1 MTERDRTE
9 PREIELTTLREGF
22 AALACEPDAVEAA
35 GDCPEPE
42 TIYTAVHGELSSG
55 ELRDVVAHTASCP
68 RCAEEWRLAMAFSE
82 EIGEDEEPLARP
94 AAPTRPTLRLLPMAA
109 ALVVA
114 LLAAGVWLTVGP
126 DREQTPEQT
135 APVYRDSP
143 GAASSQIVSLVPEGG
158 ALDRDAPVL
167 RWRLGEESAPEGT
180 TYDLLVS
187 TEDLRTVAEVTD
199 LESPSYTLPAEA
211 LEGLPPGTGLQ
222 WTVDA
227 HLPDGTRVGSPLF
240 VTSVPSIE

>member
-1 MTERDRTE
+1 MSDADRTE
-9 PREIELTTLREGF
+9 AREIGLGTLREGF
-22 AALACEPDAVEAA
+22 AALACDPDSVEAA

-42 TIYTAVHGELSSG
+42 TIYAAVHGELPPG
-55 ELRDVVAHTASCP
+55 ELRDVVDHTASCP

-82 EIGEDEEPLARP
+82 EAAEEIEVDDGARRRP
-94 AAPTRPTLRLLPMAA
+94 AAPSRPALRLVPIAA

-114 LLAAGVWLTVGP
+114 LLAAAVWLTVGQSP
-126 DREQTPEQT
+126 DQT
-135 APVYRDSP
+135 APVYRD
-143 GAASSQIVSLVPEGG
+143 AAGDAGVVSLVPEGEP
-158 ALDRDAPVL
+158 LDRENPVL
-167 RWRLGEESAPEGT
+167 RWRLGETGAPEGT

-187 TEDLRTVAEVTD
+187 TDDLRTVAEMTG

-222 WTVDA
+222 WTVEA
-227 HLPDGTRVGSPLF
+227 HLPDGTRVGSQLF